1 MLNKIAI
8 IIVGMI
14 CVSAKA
20 DDLEKSKMLA
30 ELLSKNPPIETWT
43 LSVVLAF
50 ESKRF
55 DLKNS
60 STTLI
65 KGFESWEECMKAGQK
80 IATEINQAIYSVEK
94 EVAEDWGPAEWGC
107 SKGLE
112 SRR

>member
-1 MLNKIAI
+1 MLNKITT

-30 ELLSKNPPIETWT
+30 ELLSKSRPIETWT

-55 DLKNS
+55 NLNNS

-65 KGFESWEECMKAGQK
+65 RGFQSWESCMKAGSK
-80 IATEINQAIYSVEK
+80 ITIEINEAVHEVENRKYEK
-94 EVAEDWGPAEWGC
+94 EGSAEWGC

-112 SRR
+112 SER